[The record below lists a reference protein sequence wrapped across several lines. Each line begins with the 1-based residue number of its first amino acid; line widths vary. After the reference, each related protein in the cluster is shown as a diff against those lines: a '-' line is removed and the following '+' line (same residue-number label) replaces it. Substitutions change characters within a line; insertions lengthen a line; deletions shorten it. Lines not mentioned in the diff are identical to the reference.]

1 MITDTLIL
9 LNEATIQC
17 LNETDENKIIS
28 TFTELAVDILGA
40 NFGFVWFCKK
50 GQEFELA
57 YRSHNLPYTP
67 LSPTMG
73 GRNTKVF
80 KSFQPDFV
88 SIVEKRKDKYDV
100 SKYMKSF
107 VIIPITYQDNIYG
120 NIVICFKKLE
130 TFSKEKRILCTL
142 IGSNI
147 AQVITIF
154 RNKEILKK
162 NEEYRRK
169 MKEEELRTEFLADAM
184 HELRTPLAIIK
195 GTVDLSMKNYYAT
208 NQSIAFK
215 TINTEI
221 QHLTEI
227 LSELSVLTSKDSHV
241 QRKIQTKKIKLSPF
255 IKKISERWITLA
267 NKKSIV
273 VQIKKIPPVSI
284 FADESYLNKL
294 FTNIVKNAVTY
305 GRDHGHISI
314 SGIIKGN
321 MIKID
326 IHDDGVGI
334 SSDDLERVFERFY
347 RVDKSRSSLND
358 NNGSGLGL
366 AITKWIV
373 EAHGGKITAES
384 TLGKGST
391 FSVFLPFV

>member
-1 MITDTLIL
+1 M
-9 LNEATIQC
+9 
-17 LNETDENKIIS
+17 S
-28 TFTELAVDILGA
+28 GLA
-40 NFGFVWFCKK
+40 KK
-50 GQEFELA
+50 DQEFKLV
-57 YRSHNLPYTP
+57 YRSHHLPYTP

-73 GRNTKVF
+73 GRNTKVL

-130 TFSKEKRILCTL
+130 KFSKEKRILCTL

-147 AQVITIF
+147 AHVITIF
-154 RNKEILKK
+154 RNKEMLKN
-162 NEEYRRK
+162 NEEDRRK

-208 NQSIAFK
+208 NQSIAFE

-227 LSELSVLTSKDSHV
+227 LSELSVLTAKDSHV
-241 QRKIQTKKIKLSPF
+241 QRKIQTKKIKLAPF
-255 IKKISERWITLA
+255 IKKISERWVTLA

-273 VQIKKIPPVSI
+273 VQLKKIPPVSI

-294 FTNIVKNAVTY
+294 FTNIVKNAITY

-314 SGIIKGN
+314 SGTIKRN

-326 IHDDGVGI
+326 IRDDGVGI
-334 SSDDLERVFERFY
+334 SSDDLKRVFERFY

-391 FSVFLPFV
+391 FSVSLPVVTNNG